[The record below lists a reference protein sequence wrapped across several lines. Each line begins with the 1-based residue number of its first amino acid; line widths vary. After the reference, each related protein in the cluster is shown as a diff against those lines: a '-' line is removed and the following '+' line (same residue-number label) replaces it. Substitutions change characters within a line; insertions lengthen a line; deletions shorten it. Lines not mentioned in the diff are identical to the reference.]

1 MKNSTKLLFTFLF
14 TILLQFISFSQ
25 ESKVKIYKNKSGSG
39 ACLVVFPNSPEPL
52 VVLASKESCTTGGI
66 THMDDWTEMPA
77 KTVVT
82 VTIENPSEL
91 RESPSKSSSTKS
103 SPMLAKREKG
113 SGMATGK
120 RQHKPIMLYN
130 DLRLGN
136 FGGDLNGDGI
146 EVYTLSW
153 KVEEGEKIMDS
164 NTGMERATIDEP
176 STGCCVN
183 GVCSITVSVDKK
195 HTKSGHVTLMK

>member
-1 MKNSTKLLFTFLF
+1 MKNSTKLLFTFLL

-25 ESKVKIYKNKSGSG
+25 EGKVKIYKNKSGSG

-66 THMDDWTEMPA
+66 THMDDWTEIPA

-82 VTIENPSEL
+82 VTIESPSEL
-91 RESPSKSSSTKS
+91 RESPSKSSA
-103 SPMLAKREKG
+103 MLAKREKG

-136 FGGDLNGDGI
+136 FGGDLDRDGI

-153 KVEEGEKIMDS
+153 KVEEGEKIMGS
-164 NTGMERATIDEP
+164 NTGTERATNTD
-176 STGCCVN
+176 SSSGCCTN
-183 GVCSITVSVDKK
+183 GVCKITISVDKK